1 MNEITLK
8 ANAKLNLTLDI
19 CGKRDDGYHLLD
31 SVMQSISLHDTVK
44 LQIADK
50 ISVCCDCEEINGEDN
65 IAYLSAVRFFEY
77 AGILGGV
84 KISINKNIPLASG
97 MGGGSADAAAVICGL
112 NELYKTGLVKT
123 QLCRIGATVGADV
136 PFCIIGG
143 TARVGGIGE
152 KIKKLP
158 DIPKCYI
165 VVVKAGEKSSTKDMY
180 KKLDGMAC
188 LPLKTDEMIKAINNR
203 SIKEIS
209 LNCSNAFSSVF
220 DYDDIKEVFIKTLP
234 LGVSLSGSGPTVFGI
249 YDGKEKAERCAELLN
264 GIVAVPQSKGTL
276 IE

>member
-31 SVMQSISLHDTVK
+31 SVMQSISLYDTVT

-50 ISVCCDCEEINGEDN
+50 ISVCCDYEEINGEDN
-65 IAYLSAVRFFEY
+65 IAYLSAVKFFEY
-77 AGILGGV
+77 VGISGGV
-84 KISINKNIPLASG
+84 KISINKTIPLASG

-112 NELYKTGLVKT
+112 NELYKTDLDVSE
-123 QLCRIGATVGADV
+123 LCKIGVTVGADV

-152 KIKKLP
+152 KVEKLP

-180 KKLDGMAC
+180 KKLDSINC
-188 LPLKTDEMIKAINNR
+188 LPLKTEEMIKAIKNR
-203 SIKEIS
+203 SIKDIS

-220 DYDDIKEVFIKTLP
+220 DYGDIKKIFIKTKP
-234 LGVSLSGSGPTVFGI
+234 LGISLSGSGPTVFGI
-249 YDGKEKAERCAELLN
+249 YNDKEKARYCAELIN
-264 GIVAVPQSKGTL
+264 GTVTVPQSKGII

>member
-19 CGKRDDGYHLLD
+19 CGKREDGYHLLD
-31 SVMQSISLHDTVK
+31 SVMQSISLYDTVK
-44 LQIADK
+44 LQISDK
-50 ISVCCDCEEINGEDN
+50 ISVCCDCKEINGEDN
-65 IAYLSAVRFFEY
+65 IAYLSAVKFFEY
-77 AGILGGV
+77 VGISGGV
-84 KISINKNIPLASG
+84 KISISKNIPLSSG

-112 NELYKTGLVKT
+112 NKLYKTSLNET
-123 QLCRIGATVGADV
+123 ELCKIGVAVGADL

-143 TARVGGIGE
+143 TARVSGIGE
-152 KIKKLP
+152 KVEKLC
-158 DIPKCYI
+158 DIPQCYI

-188 LPLKTDEMIKAINNR
+188 LSLNTDEMIKAINNR
-203 SIKEIS
+203 SIKDIS
-209 LNCSNAFSSVF
+209 LNCINAFSSVF
-220 DYDDIKEVFIKTLP
+220 DYNDIKEVFIKTLP

-249 YDGKEKAERCAELLN
+249 YDGKEKAQRCAELLN
-264 GIVAVPQSKGTL
+264 GIVTVPKSKGII

>member
-50 ISVCCDCEEINGEDN
+50 ISVCCECEEINGEDN

-112 NELYKTGLVKT
+112 NELYKTGLDET

-203 SIKEIS
+203 SIKEIF

>member
-77 AGILGGV
+77 VGISGGV

-112 NELYKTGLVKT
+112 NKLYKTGLDET
-123 QLCRIGATVGADV
+123 ELCKIGATVGADV

-152 KIKKLP
+152 KIEKLP
-158 DIPKCYI
+158 DIPQCYI

-180 KKLDGMAC
+180 KKLDGMDC

-220 DYDDIKEVFIKTLP
+220 DYGDIKEVFIKTLP
-234 LGVSLSGSGPTVFGI
+234 LGVSLSGSGPTVFSI

-264 GIVAVPQSKGTL
+264 GTVTVPQSKG
-276 IE
+276 IIFE